1 MRPDV
6 LYYKYKRKG
15 ELRKMTTFTMII
27 LILFVSVLAVQFVAS
42 IEHECFGLSILFG
55 FEILAFAYLAQKL
68 MG

>member
-1 MRPDV
+1 
-6 LYYKYKRKG
+6 
-15 ELRKMTTFTMII
+15 MTTFTMII

-55 FEILAFAYLAQKL
+55 FEILAFAYLAQQL